1 MSDPRG
7 DPSFNTTRW
16 TVVVAA
22 GSHDTAAAR
31 EALGTLC
38 KTYWYPLYCFARRRG
53 ASAHTAQ
60 DLVQSFLA
68 KAIEQGTVGAADPSR
83 GRFRSFLLTAFRNH
97 MADDWEKQSAA
108 KRGGGKAPLSLDA
121 RSVSSNDGGDVPG
134 LDVAAGESRFQSEIA
149 DGTTPERLFERRW
162 ALDLLA
168 TALRRART
176 EAEAT
181 QPAAFVREILPF
193 IGGPGDGAPYAQI
206 AARHG
211 TTPGAV
217 KTAVHRLRSRY
228 REHLRA
234 TIRDTVASD
243 ADVEDEIR
251 DLLRAVAG

>member
-1 MSDPRG
+1 MTEPRG
-7 DPSFNTTRW
+7 GASFTTTRW

-60 DLVQSFLA
+60 DLVQSFLV
-68 KAIEQGTVGAADPSR
+68 KVVEHGTVGAADPSR

-108 KRGGGKAPLSLDA
+108 KRGGGKTPLSLDA
-121 RSVSSNDGGDVPG
+121 RAEGGNAGGIDSGVG
-134 LDVAAGESRFQSEIA
+134 AGESRFQSEIA

-193 IGGPGDGAPYAQI
+193 IGGPGDSAPYAEI
-206 AARHG
+206 AAHHG
-211 TTPGAV
+211 TTEGAV

-251 DLLRAVAG
+251 DLLRAVAN